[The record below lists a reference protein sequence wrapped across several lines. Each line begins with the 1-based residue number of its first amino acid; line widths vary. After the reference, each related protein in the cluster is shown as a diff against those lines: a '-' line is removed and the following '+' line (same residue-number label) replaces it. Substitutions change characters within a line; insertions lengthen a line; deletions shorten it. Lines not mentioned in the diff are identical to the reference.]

1 MSQVLSNIL
10 TNAAKYTQPG
20 GLIEIRALQAG
31 EHVRVHVRDN
41 GIGIAPDML
50 PAVFDAFAQERRQG
64 DRPQGGLGLGLAIVK
79 NLVEAHGGRVT
90 MHSEGEGRGA
100 ECVITLAAAPEGV
113 HAATGEPPLPK
124 PAAPA
129 AVGRAVLIVDDNED
143 AARMLG
149 DSLSALGHHIEVATD
164 APSALEL
171 AKRFVPSV
179 ALLDLGLPV
188 VDGYELA
195 TRLRGQDG
203 WASVRFVALTGYG
216 QQHDRDRSAAAGF
229 DAHLVK
235 PVDLEVVDRAVRR
248 LAGESTGSGG

>member
-1 MSQVLSNIL
+1 L
-10 TNAAKYTQPG
+10 
-20 GLIEIRALQAG
+20 
-31 EHVRVHVRDN
+31 
-41 GIGIAPDML
+41 GIGLNIVQRLMEMHHGTVEARSD
-50 PAVFDAFAQERRQG
+50 
-64 DRPQGGLGLGLAIVK
+64 GLGKG
-79 NLVEAHGGRVT
+79 
-90 MHSEGEGRGA
+90 SEFILRLPRIKHVQPVRREDPSRPNEEGAQRR
-100 ECVITLAAAPEGV
+100 I
-113 HAATGEPPLPK
+113 
-124 PAAPA
+124 
-129 AVGRAVLIVDDNED
+129 LIVDDNED